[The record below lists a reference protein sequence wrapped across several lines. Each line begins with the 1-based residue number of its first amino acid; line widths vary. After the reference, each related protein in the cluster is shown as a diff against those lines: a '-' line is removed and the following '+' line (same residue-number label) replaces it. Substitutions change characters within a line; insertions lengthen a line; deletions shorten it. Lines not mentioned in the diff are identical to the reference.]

1 MPQKAQFFS
10 PDVNFFV
17 VSLALV
23 VLDGGQLLLR
33 RPPDVG
39 PLDVAKSLTK
49 LNYGQLKFF

>member
-1 MPQKAQFFS
+1 MPQKEQFFS
-10 PDVNFFV
+10 PDVDLFV

-33 RPPDVG
+33 RPPDVR

-49 LNYGQLKFF
+49 IELW